1 MRREL
6 RTTAT
11 SSATRRANGSAATSW
26 STSTAKAKAS
36 GRSTATRVR
45 GEVKEFIINECS
57 GQTELINKCDEFLD
71 DENNYLDINN
81 SLIKNYIEENYDIKN
96 INDLYFTGYQM
107 LGFDET
113 KVSYSLELSATSE
126 EDSYSGNVIIDLKE
140 VDNEIVID
148 SIGGGE

>member
-1 MRREL
+1 M
-6 RTTAT
+6 
-11 SSATRRANGSAATSW
+11 
-26 STSTAKAKAS
+26 
-36 GRSTATRVR
+36 
-45 GEVKEFIINECS
+45 
-57 GQTELINKCDEFLD
+57 
-71 DENNYLDINN
+71 DINN

-140 VDNEIVID
+140 VDNEIVIA

>member
-1 MRREL
+1 MNKLYQMCKNQSLKIQDYFNEDVINL
-6 RTTAT
+6 IDFGGK
-11 SSATRRANGSAATSW
+11 SYFIKDND
-26 STSTAKAKAS
+26 
-36 GRSTATRVR
+36 
-45 GEVKEFIINECS
+45 EVKEFIINECS

-140 VDNEIVID
+140 VDNEIVIA

>member
-1 MRREL
+1 M
-6 RTTAT
+6 
-11 SSATRRANGSAATSW
+11 
-26 STSTAKAKAS
+26 
-36 GRSTATRVR
+36 
-45 GEVKEFIINECS
+45 
-57 GQTELINKCDEFLD
+57 
-71 DENNYLDINN
+71 DINN
-81 SLIKNYIEENYDIKN
+81 SLIKNYIAENYDIKN

-140 VDNEIVID
+140 VDNEIVSA